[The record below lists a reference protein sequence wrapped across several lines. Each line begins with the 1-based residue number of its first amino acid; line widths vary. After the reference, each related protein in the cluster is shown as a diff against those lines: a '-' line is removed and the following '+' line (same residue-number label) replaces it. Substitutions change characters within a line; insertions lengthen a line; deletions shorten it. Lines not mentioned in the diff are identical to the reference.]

1 MKPCFYI
8 SRVAL
13 YTLFFLGIFN
23 LSYSKTN
30 EFNYDAKSISNYFSG
45 LVSFDDFD
53 YQTSQIFF
61 KKLDNL
67 ENENKAYSSKFIQS
81 LINLQKYKEAHRYS
95 KKIEKKNLSNFESNL
110 YLGLHA
116 FKQGNYT
123 NAQFYFDKL
132 KPNFEN
138 KLVFDILYTSINIW
152 TNLGQSKNKE
162 GIKLIELLKSR
173 SNNIAMVQKMFA
185 NCYLGKSDTEK
196 EFQNIITDKKSNF
209 SRYNFFFANYLVNN
223 KKKNEATQFINLAS
237 KKYPR
242 ILLINQFKNV
252 LNKGEDNKNQ
262 FNCKNTAHIM
272 GEVFYVLA
280 NAFSSQGDYRL
291 SNFYIN
297 LSKFLNPSFLSYD
310 TLLAENFYA
319 LKIND
324 DAKKI
329 YRKISR
335 IGSVYNWYASKQITV
350 IMEEEDAK
358 NSLNFLSNVYRNIN
372 PNIYQTYDF
381 ANLLRTKEKYKK
393 SIELYSQILL
403 ELDEEHELY
412 SKVLER
418 RGTAYERSDNWEF
431 AEKDL
436 IRSLEIV
443 PDEPYV
449 MNYLAYSW
457 VEQNKN
463 IDEALTMLRKANNLK
478 KHDGYI
484 TDSLGWALY
493 KLKNFSEAKKYLEMA
508 IILMPT
514 DPIVNDH
521 FADCLWMN
529 KQEIEARYY
538 WNNVLKSD
546 AAEEE
551 LKKKVEKKLLFG
563 LEDT

>member
-1 MKPCFYI
+1 
-8 SRVAL
+8 
-13 YTLFFLGIFN
+13 
-23 LSYSKTN
+23 
-30 EFNYDAKSISNYFSG
+30 
-45 LVSFDDFD
+45 
-53 YQTSQIFF
+53 
-61 KKLDNL
+61 
-67 ENENKAYSSKFIQS
+67 
-81 LINLQKYKEAHRYS
+81 
-95 KKIEKKNLSNFESNL
+95 
-110 YLGLHA
+110 
-116 FKQGNYT
+116 
-123 NAQFYFDKL
+123 
-132 KPNFEN
+132 
-138 KLVFDILYTSINIW
+138 
-152 TNLGQSKNKE
+152 
-162 GIKLIELLKSR
+162 
-173 SNNIAMVQKMFA
+173 
-185 NCYLGKSDTEK
+185 
-196 EFQNIITDKKSNF
+196 
-209 SRYNFFFANYLVNN
+209 
-223 KKKNEATQFINLAS
+223 
-237 KKYPR
+237 
-242 ILLINQFKNV
+242 
-252 LNKGEDNKNQ
+252 
-262 FNCKNTAHIM
+262 M

-546 AAEEE
+546 TAEEE

-563 LEDT
+563 LEDI

>member
-67 ENENKAYSSKFIQS
+67 ENQNKDYSSKFIES
-81 LINLQKYKEAHRYS
+81 LINLQKYKEAHKYS

-110 YLGLHA
+110 FLGLYE
-116 FKQGNYT
+116 FKEENYT

-152 TNLGQSKNKE
+152 TNLGQSKNNE
-162 GIKLIELLKSR
+162 AIKLIELLKSR
-173 SNNIAMVQKMFA
+173 SNNIAMIQEMFA
-185 NCYLGKSDTEK
+185 NCYLEKSNTEK
-196 EFQNIITDKKSNF
+196 EFKNIITNKKSNF
-209 SRYNFFFANYLVNN
+209 SRYNFFFANHLAN
-223 KKKNEATQFINLAS
+223 KNKKNEATQFINLAS
-237 KKYPR
+237 KEYPR

-252 LNKGEDNKNQ
+252 LNEREDNKNQ

-280 NAFSSQGDYRL
+280 NAFSSQGNYRL

-319 LKIND
+319 LKMND

-350 IMEEEDAK
+350 IMEEEDEK

-403 ELDEEHELY
+403 ELEEEHELY

-493 KLKNFSEAKKYLEMA
+493 KLNRFEEAKKYLKIA
-508 IILMPT
+508 ITLMPS

-521 FADCLWMN
+521 FADCLWKN
-529 KQEIEARYY
+529 NQKIQARYY
-538 WNNVLKSD
+538 WNYVLKLE
-546 AAEEE
+546 ATEEK
-551 LKKKVEKKLLFG
+551 LKEIIENKLIFG
-563 LEDT
+563 LEKT

>member
-67 ENENKAYSSKFIQS
+67 ENQKKDYSSKFIES
-81 LINLQKYKEAHRYS
+81 LINLQKYKEAHKYS

-110 YLGLHA
+110 FLGLYE
-116 FKQGNYT
+116 FKEENYT

-152 TNLGQSKNKE
+152 TNLGQSKNNE
-162 GIKLIELLKSR
+162 AIKLIELLKSR
-173 SNNIAMVQKMFA
+173 SNNIAMIQEMFA
-185 NCYLGKSDTEK
+185 NCYLEKSNTEK
-196 EFQNIITDKKSNF
+196 EFKNIITNKKSNF
-209 SRYNFFFANYLVNN
+209 SRYNFFFANHLAN
-223 KKKNEATQFINLAS
+223 KNKKNEATQFINLAS

-252 LNKGEDNKNQ
+252 LNEREDNKNQ

-280 NAFSSQGDYRL
+280 NAFSSQGNYRL

-319 LKIND
+319 LKMND

-372 PNIYQTYDF
+372 PNVYQTYDF

-403 ELDEEHELY
+403 ELEEEHELY

-529 KQEIEARYY
+529 KQEIQARYY

-546 AAEEE
+546 SAKKE

>member
-1 MKPCFYI
+1 MIKLNFAIFKNWFVFHNMKPCFYI

-223 KKKNEATQFINLAS
+223 KKKTRLHNL
-237 KKYPR
+237 
-242 ILLINQFKNV
+242 
-252 LNKGEDNKNQ
+252 
-262 FNCKNTAHIM
+262 
-272 GEVFYVLA
+272 
-280 NAFSSQGDYRL
+280 
-291 SNFYIN
+291 
-297 LSKFLNPSFLSYD
+297 
-310 TLLAENFYA
+310 
-319 LKIND
+319 
-324 DAKKI
+324 
-329 YRKISR
+329 
-335 IGSVYNWYASKQITV
+335 
-350 IMEEEDAK
+350 
-358 NSLNFLSNVYRNIN
+358 
-372 PNIYQTYDF
+372 
-381 ANLLRTKEKYKK
+381 
-393 SIELYSQILL
+393 
-403 ELDEEHELY
+403 
-412 SKVLER
+412 
-418 RGTAYERSDNWEF
+418 
-431 AEKDL
+431 
-436 IRSLEIV
+436 
-443 PDEPYV
+443 
-449 MNYLAYSW
+449 
-457 VEQNKN
+457 
-463 IDEALTMLRKANNLK
+463 
-478 KHDGYI
+478 
-484 TDSLGWALY
+484 
-493 KLKNFSEAKKYLEMA
+493 
-508 IILMPT
+508 
-514 DPIVNDH
+514 
-521 FADCLWMN
+521 
-529 KQEIEARYY
+529 
-538 WNNVLKSD
+538 
-546 AAEEE
+546 
-551 LKKKVEKKLLFG
+551 
-563 LEDT
+563 